1 MIKQF
6 TQGNPAT
13 EDDLF
18 ISLGSMVLSKDV
30 HDKMGKPVN
39 SRTGDIWWI
48 VYDRQGARMGFAQA
62 RGQAAGLNVRYLYAN
77 GLAAKTELTQEI
89 LKYAKASS
97 CGRVFSQHP
106 ANFPT
111 TNITA

>member
-6 TQGNPAT
+6 TQGNPTT
-13 EDDLF
+13 EDELF
-18 ISLGSMVLSKDV
+18 ISLGSMVLSQDI
-30 HDKMGKPVN
+30 HEKMGKPVN
-39 SRTGDIWWI
+39 SRPGDIWWI

-62 RGQAAGLNVRYLYAN
+62 RGQAAGLNIRYFYAN
-77 GLAAKTELTQEI
+77 GLAAKAELTQEI

-97 CGRVFSQHP
+97 YGRAFSHDP
-106 ANFPT
+106 VNFPT

>member
-1 MIKQF
+1 VIKQF

-39 SRTGDIWWI
+39 WTCPVSTDS
-48 VYDRQGARMGFAQA
+48 
-62 RGQAAGLNVRYLYAN
+62 L
-77 GLAAKTELTQEI
+77 EI
-89 LKYAKASS
+89 LDL
-97 CGRVFSQHP
+97 
-106 ANFPT
+106 
-111 TNITA
+111 